1 MSPDPTPDDRLG
13 TLKIGDK
20 EFTVSDLSDD
30 CKRLFLAI
38 KDSDEQALRL
48 KRQLNYI
55 EIARRTLVRELIG
68 LLPETPTASD

>member
-1 MSPDPTPDDRLG
+1 MSPDSMPDEKLA

-20 EFTVSDLSDD
+20 EFFVSDLSDD
-30 CKRLFLAI
+30 CKRLVLAI

-68 LLPETPTASD
+68 LLPETPTSPD

>member
-1 MSPDPTPDDRLG
+1 MPPDPAPDEKLG

-20 EFTVSDLSDD
+20 EFFVSDLSED
-30 CKRLFLAI
+30 CKRLVLAI

-55 EIARRTLVRELIG
+55 EIARRTLVRELFG
-68 LLPETPTASD
+68 LLPETPTSPG

>member
-1 MSPDPTPDDRLG
+1 MSPDSMPDEKLG

-20 EFTVSDLSDD
+20 EFFVSDLSDD
-30 CKRLFLAI
+30 CKRLVLAI

-68 LLPETPTASD
+68 LLPETPTSPD

>member
-1 MSPDPTPDDRLG
+1 MSPDSMPDEKLG

-20 EFTVSDLSDD
+20 EFFVSDLSED
-30 CKRLFLAI
+30 CKRLVLAI

-68 LLPETPTASD
+68 LLPETPTSPG

>member
-1 MSPDPTPDDRLG
+1 MPDEKLG

-20 EFTVSDLSDD
+20 EFFVSDLSDD
-30 CKRLFLAI
+30 CKRLVLAI

-68 LLPETPTASD
+68 LLPETPTSPD

>member
-1 MSPDPTPDDRLG
+1 MPDEKLG

-20 EFTVSDLSDD
+20 EFFVSDLSDD
-30 CKRLFLAI
+30 CKRLVLAI
-38 KDSDEQALRL
+38 RDSDEQALRL

-68 LLPETPTASD
+68 LLPETPTSPDC

>member
-1 MSPDPTPDDRLG
+1 MLPDPAPDEKLG

-20 EFTVSDLSDD
+20 EFFVSDLSED
-30 CKRLFLAI
+30 CKRLVLAI

-68 LLPETPTASD
+68 LLPETPTSPG

>member
-1 MSPDPTPDDRLG
+1 MPPDPAPDEKLG

-20 EFTVSDLSDD
+20 EFFVSDLSED
-30 CKRLFLAI
+30 CKRLVLAI

-68 LLPETPTASD
+68 LLPETPTSPG